1 MRIFDLHADVSE
13 IMKLYSE
20 EEKAVLQKDWV
31 AKWNK
36 GEILYTSAASF
47 FAGEESWETM
57 QKTVERVRQ
66 DIEDSHIPLIL
77 SASDLDENSD
87 SVSCLM
93 TIEGMCGID
102 KDVEERIQWLYDKGN
117 RIGSL
122 EWNDANALATGNFGD
137 PRNGLTELGKQA
149 IHKMNEL
156 HFIVDVSH
164 ANEKTFWDIMDTST
178 LPIIATH
185 SNAKRCCF
193 VERNLTDQQLRA
205 IALKGGLVGM
215 NACASFISEEKEL
228 QDAYHLAKHAAYIA
242 KLVGVEH
249 VAIGFD
255 LGEYYNNKDSH
266 NLHGPLDAQNFIDG
280 LKEVGFNEE
289 EIKDI
294 AYRNVFRFLEK
305 YM

>member
-13 IMKLYSE
+13 IMKMYPE
-20 EEKAVLQKDWV
+20 NETAVLKKDWV
-31 AKWNK
+31 SKWNK

-47 FAGEESWETM
+47 FAGDESWETM
-57 QKTVERVRQ
+57 VKTVERVKK
-66 DIEDSHIPLIL
+66 DIEDSHIPVITTPE
-77 SASDLDENSD
+77 DLNENSD
-87 SVSCLM
+87 SVACIL
-93 TIEGMCGID
+93 TVEGMCGID
-102 KDVEERIQWLYDKGN
+102 KDVEERIQWLYDQGN

-122 EWNDANALATGNFGD
+122 EWNDENALATGNSGD
-137 PRNGLTELGKQA
+137 PRRGLTEMGKQA
-149 IHKMNEL
+149 IRKMNEL

-164 ANEKTFWDIMDTST
+164 ANEKTFWDILETSS
-178 LPIIATH
+178 LPVIATH

-205 IALKGGLVGM
+205 LALKGGLVGL
-215 NACASFISEEKEL
+215 NACASFINEDKSK
-228 QDAYHLAKHAAYIA
+228 QDALHLAKHAAYIA
-242 KLVGVEH
+242 KLVGAEH
-249 VAIGFD
+249 VAVGFD

-266 NLHGPLDAQNFIDG
+266 NLHGPLDAQNFIEG

-294 AYRNVFRFLEK
+294 AYRNVFRFLQK